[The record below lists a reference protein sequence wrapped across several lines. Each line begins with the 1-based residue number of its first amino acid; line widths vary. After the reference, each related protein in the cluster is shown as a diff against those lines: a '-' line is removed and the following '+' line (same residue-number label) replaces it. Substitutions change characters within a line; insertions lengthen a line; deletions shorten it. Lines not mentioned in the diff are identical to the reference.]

1 MGLPARAFERYARWR
16 VARCR
21 EQSPWIVV
29 LAALLLGSAAL
40 LLAIGLRGA
49 SQDSVSI
56 VVGGVLIFAAGWSG
70 LGRVFWEH
78 QVWKLKL
85 EIERLSRQGG

>member
-1 MGLPARAFERYARWR
+1 MDRPARAFERYARWR

-21 EQSPWIVV
+21 GQSPWILV
-29 LAALLLGSAAL
+29 LAALFLGGGL
-40 LLAIGLRGA
+40 FMVWTGLRGA
-49 SQDSVSI
+49 AGTSTVYS
-56 VVGGVLIFAAGWSG
+56 GVLIFAIGWSG
-70 LGRVFWEH
+70 VGSAFWEH